1 MRSNLHLKKN
11 TFELLKWPFRGLQT
25 GECREAEMGD
35 LNSKSSMGMSET
47 KLFGNPYLVAL
58 ISVVAIFFL
67 KYNQ

>member
-1 MRSNLHLKKN
+1 ML
-11 TFELLKWPFRGLQT
+11 F
-25 GECREAEMGD
+25 EAEMGD